1 MTIANVSLSVRFGKN
16 YYKLKKDE
24 KVVALPKDLEKSLLS
39 KNYIKEEVV
48 KKEVVKKEVV
58 KKEVVKK
65 PASTKKRHKEVE
77 VIPEETINVEEISEV
92 DFELDIPKEEHKIKE
107 ERIFNY
113 RKEDI
118 N

>member
-39 KNYIKEEVV
+39 KNYIKE
-48 KKEVVKKEVV
+48 EVVKKEVV